1 MLLNVITY
9 LALRRSMSKKHYE
22 KIMSRRTKRIEKAT
36 KSIEE
41 IALLD
46 QKLPLYMDSNGN
58 IDWTKLAKHIRE
70 ATSGR

>member
-36 KSIEE
+36 KTIEE
-41 IALLD
+41 TALLD
-46 QKLPLYMDSNGN
+46 QKLPLYMNTQGE
-58 IDWTKLAKHIRE
+58 IDWDKLAKHVRE

>member
-9 LALRRSMSKKHYE
+9 LVLRDSMTKKHFE
-22 KIMSRRTKRIEKAT
+22 KIMSRRTKRLEKAT

-41 IALLD
+41 MALLD

-58 IDWTKLAKHIRE
+58 IDWNKLAKHVSE